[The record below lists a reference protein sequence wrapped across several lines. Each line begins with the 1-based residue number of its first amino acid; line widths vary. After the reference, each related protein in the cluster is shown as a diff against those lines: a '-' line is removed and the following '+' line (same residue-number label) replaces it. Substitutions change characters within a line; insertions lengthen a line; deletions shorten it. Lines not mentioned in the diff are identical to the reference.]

1 MRTSHNKSQIITL
14 IYVIIAY
21 SITWIILFPLSTVYN
36 ELNLIQREVWHSL
49 GSIGPTV
56 GGILALYLLK
66 RKEGL
71 KLLKDRMLKYS
82 GKKLLLFAFSP
93 MVILV
98 ITLLMESI
106 LGLFNIV
113 SFFQENNILSFGS
126 LIVFILPSICYG
138 FFEEIGW
145 RGYLLRSLQEKF
157 NALISTII
165 LTVIWWFWH
174 FPTFFYRSDLFFGFV
189 LLFPLMLSGSI
200 VITYLFNQS
209 KGSIL
214 MVIFLHISYDLVTSH
229 QISITA
235 LIIVSTFYVFM
246 DIRILKI
253 YGIENFS
260 TLDRITLELNNN

>member
-1 MRTSHNKSQIITL
+1 MRTSRIKCQIITL

-36 ELNLIQREVWHSL
+36 ALNLIQREVWHSL

-71 KLLKDRMLKYS
+71 KLLKARMLKYS

-93 MVILV
+93 MIILV

-145 RGYLLRSLQEKF
+145 RGYLLPSLQE
-157 NALISTII
+157 
-165 LTVIWWFWH
+165 
-174 FPTFFYRSDLFFGFV
+174 
-189 LLFPLMLSGSI
+189 
-200 VITYLFNQS
+200 
-209 KGSIL
+209 
-214 MVIFLHISYDLVTSH
+214 
-229 QISITA
+229 
-235 LIIVSTFYVFM
+235 
-246 DIRILKI
+246 
-253 YGIENFS
+253 
-260 TLDRITLELNNN
+260 